1 MCKRLFT
8 AFIMLLLSSCTV
20 HYNMFNSYNG
30 YYNKMQ
36 IDSICNK
43 EKIPFIDDINWNTMG
58 YFDAED
64 SVVIK
69 QYVYIRN
76 VVCNKKKSSEETF
89 ICTDLDS
96 LYKFNK
102 RILIKEK

>member
-1 MCKRLFT
+1 MGRKM
-8 AFIMLLLSSCTV
+8 FIPLIILLLCSCTV
-20 HYNMFNSYNG
+20 RYNMFNSYSG
-30 YYNKMQ
+30 YYTKMQ

-43 EKIPFIDDINWNTMG
+43 ERIPFIDDNKWNTMG

-69 QYVYIRN
+69 QYVYIKN
-76 VVCNKKKSSEETF
+76 VNENKKKEIEQTF

-96 LYKFNK
+96 VFKFNK
-102 RILIKEK
+102 RILIKER